1 MKSHHAL
8 LLRIGLV
15 ALAAGTPGGCAIFD
29 PFERPGMWR
38 PNGANDVNLE
48 LQVVRPSD
56 LVQGRGTTDS
66 DGLTAAAAVDRL
78 RHDRVKELPQTGIS
92 GVGAGGGGGGGGSS
106 GGSAPSG
113 SGS

>member
-1 MKSHHAL
+1 MKSHRAL
-8 LLRIGLV
+8 AIRIGLV
-15 ALAAGTPGGCAIFD
+15 TLAAAALGGCAFMD

-38 PNGANDVNLE
+38 PNSANDGNLE
-48 LQVVRPSD
+48 LQVARPTD
-56 LVQGRGTTDS
+56 LLQGRGTTDA

-78 RHDRVKELPQTGIS
+78 RHDRVKELPQTGVS
-92 GVGAGGGGGGGGSS
+92 GVGAGGGGGGSS